1 MKRYSDERKSAVLKK
16 LLPPMNMTVMEV
28 AKQEGISDVT
38 LYAWRKQV
46 RAEGMAVPGA
56 GKVPDDWSAEAKLAM
71 VIETSGLSE
80 IDFGAY
86 CRGKGVYVEQVKAWR
101 QAALDGQQKAQVVR
115 QAERGQ
121 ARQDQKRI
129 KQLEREL
136 HRKERALAE
145 AAALLILRKKAEAIW
160 GREEED

>member
-1 MKRYSDERKSAVLKK
+1 M
-16 LLPPMNMTVMEV
+16 
-28 AKQEGISDVT
+28 
-38 LYAWRKQV
+38 
-46 RAEGMAVPGA
+46 
-56 GKVPDDWSAEAKLAM
+56 
-71 VIETSGLSE
+71 
-80 IDFGAY
+80 
-86 CRGKGVYVEQVKAWR
+86 YVEQVKAWR
-101 QAALDGQQKAQVVR
+101 QAALDGQQTAQATR

-145 AAALLILRKKAEAIW
+145 AAALLILRKKVEAIW

>member
-16 LLPPMNMTVMEV
+16 LLPPMNMTVLEV

-46 RAEGMAVPGA
+46 NADGMAVPGA
-56 GKVPDDWSAEAKLAM
+56 GKVPDDWPAEVKLAM
-71 VIETSGLSE
+71 VIEATGLSE
-80 IDFGAY
+80 IELGAY
-86 CRGKGVYVEQVKAWR
+86 CRGKGVYVEQLKSWR
-101 QAALDGQQKAQVVR
+101 QAALDGQRKAQVTR

-136 HRKERALAE
+136 LRKERALAE
-145 AAALLILRKKAEAIW
+145 AAALLVLRKKVEAIW
-160 GREEED
+160 GQVEEN